1 MVVLIKEVRTQT
13 RGRPCEDTGERW
25 SPINQEE
32 RSALLTASSQTSS
45 HTELE
50 KKYIS
55 IVSDTQSVVLCF
67 GSPKTNIVGHKNR
80 KSHWMPR
87 ASCCDVSLRSSLRSD
102 GHLPPSAGNTTGR
115 QPPAI
120 SFFQEFALDRATLS
134 QVMPPLSGWSVSKT
148 CCHVRVKAWSLCPT
162 WFNSWKVIWLW
173 SFPWSWLRPLLGLH
187 HTFSASLQFFFLP
200 PLPFHMDW
208 SQGHSLIHFYLFI

>member
-1 MVVLIKEVRTQT
+1 MWRHREKMIICKPRREVNPSHSLISDFYPSRT
-13 RGRPCEDTGERW
+13 R
-25 SPINQEE
+25 
-32 RSALLTASSQTSS
+32 
-45 HTELE
+45 

-55 IVSDTQSVVLCF
+55 IVSDTQSVVLCY
-67 GSPKTNIVGHKNR
+67 GSPKTNIVGHKNH

-87 ASCCDVSLRSSLRSD
+87 TSCCDVSLRSSFRSD
-102 GHLPPSAGNTTGR
+102 GLLPPSAGNTTGR

-120 SFFQEFALDRATLS
+120 SFFQEFALDQATLS
-134 QVMPPLSGWSVSKT
+134 QVMPPFSGWSVSKT
-148 CCHVRVKAWSLCPT
+148 CCHVRIKAWSLCPT
-162 WFNSWKVIWLW
+162 WFNSWKVIWLR

-208 SQGHSLIHFYLFI
+208 SQGRSLIHFYLFIYFGCDGSSLLRGGFL